1 MAVSRKDPTERGKMS
16 DHATQRKIINATP
29 QQCFDVI
36 TDFKSYPEWAEDVK
50 SVSVLAEDESGLGG
64 DVRFRAA
71 AMGRSTTYTLRY
83 YYGSNPLRIAWR
95 QIEGDITKKIEG
107 EYEFIPVDDG
117 TKTEVAYHL
126 AADLAILIPGFVKR
140 RAESRIVRA
149 ALEALSARIDSAATT

>member
-1 MAVSRKDPTERGKMS
+1 M
-16 DHATQRKIINATP
+16 
-29 QQCFDVI
+29 
-36 TDFKSYPEWAEDVK
+36 
-50 SVSVLAEDESGLGG
+50 GG
-64 DVRFRAA
+64 DVRFEPQQWAS
-71 AMGRSTTYTLRY
+71 STTYTLRY

-140 RAESRIVRA
+140 RAESQLF
-149 ALEALSARIDSAATT
+149 ALHLKR

>member
-1 MAVSRKDPTERGKMS
+1 MS
-16 DHATQRKIINATP
+16 DHATERKIINATP

-36 TDFKSYPEWAEDVK
+36 TDFESYPEWAEDVK
-50 SVSVLAEDESGLGG
+50 SVSVLEIDESGLGG
-64 DVRFRAA
+64 DVRVRAA

-83 YYGSNPLRIAWR
+83 YYGSNPRIAGDKLR
-95 QIEGDITKKIEG
+95 DITKKIEG
-107 EYEFIPVDDG
+107 EYEFIPLDNG

-149 ALEALSARIDSAATT
+149 ALEALSARIDSVATA

>member
-1 MAVSRKDPTERGKMS
+1 MAHLKRDQPKRGEMS

-36 TDFKSYPEWAEDVK
+36 TDFENYTEWALDIK
-50 SVSVLAEDESGLGG
+50 SASVLVTDETGLGG
-64 DVRFRAA
+64 DVKFRAA

-83 YYGSNPLRIAWR
+83 YYGSNPLRVAWR

-107 EYEFIPVDDG
+107 EYEFNPIENGD
-117 TKTEVAYHL
+117 KTEVVYHL

-149 ALEALSARIDSAATT
+149 ALEALSSRIESVATT

>member
-1 MAVSRKDPTERGKMS
+1 MS
-16 DHATQRKIINATP
+16 DHATERKIINATP

-36 TDFKSYPEWAEDVK
+36 TDFESYPEWAEDVK
-50 SVSVLAEDESGLGG
+50 SVSVLEIDESGLGG

-107 EYEFIPVDDG
+107 EYEFIPLDNG
-117 TKTEVAYHL
+117 TKL
-126 AADLAILIPGFVKR
+126 KLP
-140 RAESRIVRA
+140 
-149 ALEALSARIDSAATT
+149 TT

>member
-1 MAVSRKDPTERGKMS
+1 MADSRKDPTERGNMS

-83 YYGSNPLRIAWR
+83 YYGVTLSELHGDKLR
-95 QIEGDITKKIEG
+95 E
-107 EYEFIPVDDG
+107 
-117 TKTEVAYHL
+117 
-126 AADLAILIPGFVKR
+126 ILQKN
-140 RAESRIVRA
+140 
-149 ALEALSARIDSAATT
+149 